1 LDDPFRRVVNDHD
14 ALLSP
19 SRVQF
24 LVRGSPVPT
33 PGFGTGMMV
42 EICDAILSARE
53 SGRLKK
59 KQLELA
65 CGYEKVRSMQM
76 VRLELQVCIAD
87 RVDRWALPFPA
98 EFRSQTARLEGWT
111 SPPQPRPLIWSPHVL
126 AFVYD
131 AVDAEVHCERRRH
144 DPDPRFAN
152 DRARWLD
159 AVGPERVADR
169 VVGHI
174 AAMKTCGDMDEFD
187 SAFANVLMKHRLDVR
202 LPVEPA

>member
-1 LDDPFRRVVNDHD
+1 
-14 ALLSP
+14 
-19 SRVQF
+19 
-24 LVRGSPVPT
+24 
-33 PGFGTGMMV
+33 MMV

-159 AVGPERVADR
+159 AVGPERIADR

-174 AAMKTCGDMDEFD
+174 AVMKTCGDMDEFD
-187 SAFANVLMKHRLDVR
+187 SAFANVLMEHRLDVR